1 MDFKDSRAKGNKT
14 PWPVAQARYCFI
26 MLIFWCSVC
35 LERVF
40 GNLSRKMQM
49 VLLSCKT
56 MQKDLKP
63 IISSCKGIH
72 QHKFLLATSIHSLL
86 KEDITAWIKRD
97 GFTEPGRW
105 NGVFVGS
112 SNLHPA
118 VFILQGGAA
127 QRKMTNKV
135 LKTHDSCCNK
145 KGFQKSCCTTLTGF
159 LWSCF
164 RPWFPSISKKKK
176 LLQFCWTDFF
186 HWCWPHGVFTRSN
199 ASSFNPLLWVF
210 LLLCESFHHDDTP
223 RMLQVKTMLE
233 TMLGMNN
240 AIENYLDIN
249 WYWYIYIY
257 TYGASFQIYD
267 YMSNRKRIL
276 ERTPSLSFWKPLLSR
291 RTVSM
296 IQDTTCLCTWAPWW
310 SSSEGYVDMAT
321 NIPSQHSSNKLK
333 HTTPSTPRRY
343 ASHLDIFFYY
353 PVGYCMTMILKSVSI
368 GWDTQ
373 NLPQYTEFI
382 WIHDFHQGLHCLL
395 IHIPPGPSSL

>member
-14 PWPVAQARYCFI
+14 PWPVAQARSCFI

-164 RPWFPSISKKKK
+164 RPWFPSISKKKSCYNFVG
-176 LLQFCWTDFF
+176 LISFTGAD
-186 HWCWPHGVFTRSN
+186 PMVFSP
-199 ASSFNPLLWVF
+199 A
-210 LLLCESFHHDDTP
+210 
-223 RMLQVKTMLE
+223 
-233 TMLGMNN
+233 
-240 AIENYLDIN
+240 
-249 WYWYIYIY
+249 
-257 TYGASFQIYD
+257 
-267 YMSNRKRIL
+267 
-276 ERTPSLSFWKPLLSR
+276 RTPQASILYSGSFCS
-291 RTVSM
+291 
-296 IQDTTCLCTWAPWW
+296 C
-310 SSSEGYVDMAT
+310 
-321 NIPSQHSSNKLK
+321 
-333 HTTPSTPRRY
+333 
-343 ASHLDIFFYY
+343 ASHSI
-353 PVGYCMTMILKSVSI
+353 MMIPLGCYKWRPCWKRCLGWTTRLKI
-368 GWDTQ
+368 
-373 NLPQYTEFI
+373 I
-382 WIHDFHQGLHCLL
+382 
-395 IHIPPGPSSL
+395 

>member
-1 MDFKDSRAKGNKT
+1 MF
-14 PWPVAQARYCFI
+14 Q
-26 MLIFWCSVC
+26 
-35 LERVF
+35 
-40 GNLSRKMQM
+40 
-49 VLLSCKT
+49 T
-56 MQKDLKP
+56 M
-63 IISSCKGIH
+63 ISKH
-72 QHKFLLATSIHSLL
+72 F
-86 KEDITAWIKRD
+86 
-97 GFTEPGRW
+97 
-105 NGVFVGS
+105 
-112 SNLHPA
+112 
-118 VFILQGGAA
+118 
-127 QRKMTNKV
+127 
-135 LKTHDSCCNK
+135 
-145 KGFQKSCCTTLTGF
+145 
-159 LWSCF
+159 
-164 RPWFPSISKKKK
+164 KKKK

-249 WYWYIYIY
+249 WYWNIYIY